1 KAVIMVCLPGGPSH
15 IDSYDMKPDA
25 PAEYR
30 GEFQSMPTN
39 VPGIRIC
46 ELLPLQAKIAEQ
58 FAILRNLRMGFN
70 EHVNQSEI
78 LNGFPG
84 KGSAS
89 ADNLAIAHRPAFGS
103 VVSRLRAGARPELPP
118 YVSLAHSD
126 LAKYEQPAYLGASH
140 RPFRPTGPELAN
152 FCLARGMTL

>member
-1 KAVIMVCLPGGPSH
+1 
-15 IDSYDMKPDA
+15 
-25 PAEYR
+25 
-30 GEFQSMPTN
+30 
-39 VPGIRIC
+39 IRIC

-152 FCLARGMTL
+152 FGLARGMTLGRLADRQELLRSFDRMRRDIDAQGDLAGMDAFT